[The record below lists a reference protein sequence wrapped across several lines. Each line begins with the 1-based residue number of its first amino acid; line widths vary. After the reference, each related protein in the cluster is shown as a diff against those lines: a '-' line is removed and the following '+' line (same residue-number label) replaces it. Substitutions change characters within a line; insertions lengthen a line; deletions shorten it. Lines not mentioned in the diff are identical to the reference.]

1 MTEPRRRR
9 FEPLP
14 MPEVYRKAAE
24 ERAARATHRP
34 LNFFRD
40 AHKRSRAKQT
50 GRDADPRR
58 VLPLN
63 SYAWQKLRATVLE
76 GEPLCR
82 HCAARG
88 LTVPSTDADH
98 IDGDPSNNALENLA
112 GLCHSCHSTKTAI
125 DHGKRVKTGH
135 GADGLPLTGEWA
147 K

>member
-1 MTEPRRRR
+1 MTEPRQRRASKPIKLKMLNTNR
-9 FEPLP
+9 LP
-14 MPEVYRKAAE
+14 VLDPW
-24 ERAARATHRP
+24 AARGLKMVGTKPR
-34 LNFFRD
+34 
-40 AHKRSRAKQT
+40 KAKQT

-98 IDGDPSNNALENLA
+98 VDGDPSNNALENLQ
-112 GLCHSCHSTKTAI
+112 GLCHECHSTKTAI

-135 GADGLPLTGEWA
+135 GADGLPLVGEWA